1 MHAIPLRPAF
11 RQDRTP
17 FDDRVFR
24 QWTAPFRRS
33 LAGVVLAA
41 VIAGVPLAAAAAD
54 DAHAVLHTSKG
65 DFPFTIE
72 IADTEASREQG
83 LMYRKSLAPDA
94 GMLFDFHREQPVE
107 FWMVNTLI
115 PLDMIFIDADGTVKS
130 VHADAVPEDATPIPS
145 GVPVRFVFE
154 IAGGRAAQIGLM
166 PGDRLE
172 QARVT
177 PAKP

>member
-1 MHAIPLRPAF
+1 M
-11 RQDRTP
+11 
-17 FDDRVFR
+17 
-24 QWTAPFRRS
+24 
-33 LAGVVLAA
+33 
-41 VIAGVPLAAAAAD
+41 
-54 DAHAVLHTSKG
+54 
-65 DFPFTIE
+65 
-72 IADTEASREQG
+72 
-83 LMYRKSLAPDA
+83 
-94 GMLFDFHREQPVE
+94 
-107 FWMVNTLI
+107 
-115 PLDMIFIDADGTVKS
+115 KS

>member
-1 MHAIPLRPAF
+1 MHAIPHLSVQGWPQGNDSASCRWA
-11 RQDRTP
+11 
-17 FDDRVFR
+17 
-24 QWTAPFRRS
+24 APFWQR
-33 LAGVVLAA
+33 LAGVALAVA
-41 VIAGVPLAAAAAD
+41 IAGLPLAAAAAD
-54 DAHAVLHTSKG
+54 DTRAVLHTSKG
-65 DFPFTIE
+65 AFTFTIE

-115 PLDMIFIDADGTVKS
+115 PLDMIFIAADGTVKTI
-130 VHADAVPEDATPIPS
+130 HANAVPEDATPIPS
-145 GVPVRFVFE
+145 GVPVQFVFE
-154 IAGGRAAQIGLM
+154 IAGGRAAQIGLK